1 ECVLVPEDMPS
12 VAHWRDLS
20 AQTGLTDRS
29 YGEYAQRVS
38 DGSQMDGR
46 PGSAAL
52 FGHVSPKF
60 RMPGMRDTEN
70 VKVFIDEFDQYEK
83 NYDSPDPNKRLPNY
97 IVMSL
102 GENHTRGTTPGACTP
117 AACVANNDW
126 AVGQLVDRVSHSRYW
141 PQTAIFVIEDD
152 AQNGPDHVDARRTIG
167 LVISPYTKR
176 KTVDSTLY
184 TTSS

>member
-1 ECVLVPEDMPS
+1 MLRPSTNTLERDFNEKRWPPQYGGISVSVNGPEDTPS
-12 VAHWRDLS
+12 SGHLWDLA
-20 AQTGLTDRS
+20 AQKGLTYRS

-117 AACVANNDW
+117 AACVCTQA
-126 AVGQLVDRVSHSRYW
+126 
-141 PQTAIFVIEDD
+141 
-152 AQNGPDHVDARRTIG
+152 
-167 LVISPYTKR
+167 
-176 KTVDSTLY
+176 
-184 TTSS
+184 